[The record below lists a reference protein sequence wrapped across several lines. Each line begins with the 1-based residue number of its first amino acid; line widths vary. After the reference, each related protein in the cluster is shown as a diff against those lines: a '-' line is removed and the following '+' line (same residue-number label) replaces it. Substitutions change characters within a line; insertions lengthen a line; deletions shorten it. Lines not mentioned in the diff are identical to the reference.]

1 MSDNELSFQRYSGL
15 ILRHNI
21 DLVRREIAITGSI
34 SWKTLTK
41 LDKQLKLL
49 EIQTDPIIIIVN
61 TPGGDL
67 EATLGIIDRI
77 HNSSSEITTIGTGI
91 IMSAGIPII
100 ASGTYRKA
108 TKFARFMHHDCSMGL
123 TFSRLASA
131 ESELKYC
138 KELNN
143 TINKY
148 LASKTT
154 KPYSFWV
161 TTGKHV
167 DHYFTSEEALS
178 YGLIDEIL

>member
-1 MSDNELSFQRYSGL
+1 MSELSFSRYSGL

-21 DLVRREIAITGSI
+21 DLVKREIAISGVI

-49 EIQTDPIIIIVN
+49 EIQADPITVIVN
-61 TPGGDL
+61 TSGGDI

-77 HNSSSEITTIGTGI
+77 RNSSNEITTVGTGI
-91 IMSAGIPII
+91 IMSAGIPIL
-100 ASGTYRKA
+100 ASGTHRKA
-108 TKFARFMHHDCSMGL
+108 TQFARFMHHDGGIGL
-123 TFSRLASA
+123 TFTRMASA
-131 ESELKYC
+131 ESEVKYS

-143 TINKY
+143 IINKF
-148 LASKTT
+148 LASRTN

-167 DHYFTSEEALS
+167 DFYFTADEALT